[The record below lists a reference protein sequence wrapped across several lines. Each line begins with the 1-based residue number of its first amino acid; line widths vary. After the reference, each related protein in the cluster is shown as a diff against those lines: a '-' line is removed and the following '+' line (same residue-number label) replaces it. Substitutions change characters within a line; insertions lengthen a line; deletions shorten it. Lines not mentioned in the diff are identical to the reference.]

1 MIWPFHHHH
10 AFKCVLPN
18 PPGSLELLG
27 NEPCV
32 SLHGPEIKLYLLQL
46 LHFSLFGFT
55 MSQVYALLLTHKE
68 GSNLVCWLTEIWP
81 KGDVQWIGNAR
92 VALAYLEERIWIE
105 RLLEMG
111 ILEWIYHERPVH
123 PPWEHPEDRPFNTIV
138 RDRFS
143 GSPSTFEELHNHSS
157 L

>member
-1 MIWPFHHHH
+1 MAKRLMFSELEMQE
-10 AFKCVLPN
+10 LP
-18 PPGSLELLG
+18 
-27 NEPCV
+27 
-32 SLHGPEIKLYLLQL
+32 
-46 LHFSLFGFT
+46 
-55 MSQVYALLLTHKE
+55 
-68 GSNLVCWLTEIWP
+68 WLT
-81 KGDVQWIGNAR
+81 V
-92 VALAYLEERIWIE
+92 EERIWIE

-111 ILEWIYHERPVH
+111 ILECIYHEKPVH